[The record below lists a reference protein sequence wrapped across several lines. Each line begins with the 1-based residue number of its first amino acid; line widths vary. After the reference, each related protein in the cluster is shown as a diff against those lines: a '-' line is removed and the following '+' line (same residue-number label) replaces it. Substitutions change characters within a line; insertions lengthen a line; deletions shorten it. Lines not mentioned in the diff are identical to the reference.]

1 MGSNSF
7 SHLHCLPTI
16 HRLGSLCL
24 NRNIKLET
32 VKSVANFFFRITH
45 LNYRLE
51 IMEVGMVDVK
61 LYFIIIGRNQQS
73 VVVQNI
79 HLSLRRDA

>member
-1 MGSNSF
+1 M
-7 SHLHCLPTI
+7 
-16 HRLGSLCL
+16 

-32 VKSVANFFFRITH
+32 VKSVANFFFRFTH